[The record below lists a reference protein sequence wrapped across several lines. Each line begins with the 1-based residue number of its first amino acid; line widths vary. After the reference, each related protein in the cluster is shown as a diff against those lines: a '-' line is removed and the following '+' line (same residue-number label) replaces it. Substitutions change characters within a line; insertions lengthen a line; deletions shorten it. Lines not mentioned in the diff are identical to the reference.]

1 MATTEIQ
8 LEENLGADHP
18 KLQAFQKAVAAALR
32 KRLQE
37 ADEVRAHHMFS
48 RIFNCFFRE
57 NCLYD
62 KYNSYYWHFKIYIDS
77 EMKIYLEQFKANY
90 KFQVKIQFS

>member
-1 MATTEIQ
+1 MATTEIE

-48 RIFNCFFRE
+48 RILNCFFE
-57 NCLYD
+57 
-62 KYNSYYWHFKIYIDS
+62 KIVYTIS
-77 EMKIYLEQFKANY
+77 IIVILAF
-90 KFQVKIQFS
+90 